1 MHISVEPGDQYTILH
16 LRGEFD
22 TYYCP
27 LLEKE
32 VQSALEKGSQNL
44 ILNLRLVKYI
54 NSTALGSI
62 LKAGKVVSTAGG
74 KMGISRPSP
83 FCRDILS
90 KVGLDRVLSVY
101 DTDEEAIHG
110 VLGTEETKNAASTDG
125 ELQLDPSALIFKPM
139 DESRIDHFLE
149 KARSDNPVH
158 GHAFGKNWTGVGRMA
173 SLTPECLSFTWKG
186 GNTGLSAF
194 EMGQLLA
201 VGTDWSVKF
210 RLPLLQRG
218 YCEAKVEITE
228 MEERSEGIKAQCNF
242 KEIDDK
248 TTEAIGQYATDLSFL
263 RDELKKATGA

>member
-32 VQSALEKGSQNL
+32 VQSALNTGSPNL

-62 LKAGKVVSTAGG
+62 LKAGKVVSNAGG
-74 KMGISRPSP
+74 KLGISRPSP

-90 KVGLDRVLSVY
+90 KVGLDRVLNVY
-101 DTDEEAIHG
+101 DSDELAVRG
-110 VLGTEETKNAASTDG
+110 VSGTEEAKNSPAEDG
-125 ELQLDPSALIFKPM
+125 ELKLDPSALIFKPK
-139 DESRIDHFLE
+139 DASRIDHFLE
-149 KARSDNPVH
+149 AAKSDNPLH

-173 SLTPECLSFTWKG
+173 SLTPEALSFTWKG
-186 GNTGLSAF
+186 GSTGLSAF

-228 MEERSEGIKAQCNF
+228 MEERSDGIKAMCNF
-242 KEIDDK
+242 EEIDE
-248 TTEAIGQYATDLSFL
+248 TTRTAIAQYATDLTFL
-263 RDELKKATGA
+263 RDELKKATDA

>member
-32 VQSALEKGSQNL
+32 VQSALDTGSPNL

-62 LKAGKVVSTAGG
+62 LKAGKVVSNGGG
-74 KMGISRPSP
+74 KLGISRPSP

-90 KVGLDRVLSVY
+90 KVGLDRVLNVY
-101 DTDEEAIHG
+101 DSDELAVRGVTGAEEAKSSPA
-110 VLGTEETKNAASTDG
+110 EDG
-125 ELQLDPSALIFKPM
+125 ELKLDPSALIFKPK
-139 DESRIDHFLE
+139 DASRIDHFLE
-149 KARSDNPVH
+149 AAKSDNPLH

-173 SLTPECLSFTWKG
+173 SLTPEALSFTWKG
-186 GNTGLSAF
+186 GSTGLSAF
-194 EMGQLLA
+194 DMGQLLA

-218 YCEAKVEITE
+218 YCEAKVEIAE
-228 MEERSEGIKAQCNF
+228 MEERSDGIKATCNF
-242 KEIDDK
+242 KEID
-248 TTEAIGQYATDLSFL
+248 EATRTAIAQYATDLTFL
-263 RDELKKATGA
+263 RDELKKATDA

>member
-32 VQSALEKGSQNL
+32 VQAALDTGSPNL

-62 LKAGKVVSTAGG
+62 LKAGKVVSKGSG
-74 KMGISRPSP
+74 KLGISRPSP

-101 DTDEEAIHG
+101 DTDQAAIHG
-110 VLGTEETKNAASTDG
+110 VLGTQEAKSAGTSDG
-125 ELQLDPSALIFKPM
+125 ELKLDPSALIFKPN
-139 DESRIDHFLE
+139 DDSRVDHFLE
-149 KARSDNPVH
+149 KAKSDNPVH
-158 GHAFGKNWTGVGRMA
+158 GHAFGKSWAGVGRMA
-173 SLTPECLSFTWKG
+173 SLTPENLSFTWQG

-228 MEERSEGIKAQCNF
+228 MEERSDGIKAQCNF
-242 KEIDDK
+242 KEIDD
-248 TTEAIGQYATDLSFL
+248 TTSEAIAQYATDLSFL
-263 RDELKKATGA
+263 RDELKKATDA